1 MRLSLRARQVT
12 VVTSL
17 ALFSIVLL
25 AGVYLSSLVR
35 LGLDENRARGEL
47 LARSIFHRARLV
59 VGTAEDPKLALRDD
73 PGIRAILESSIAY
86 TESVTYATVVDIY
99 GIAIAHSSPSLEGT
113 RQSSGPELAS
123 LVDGGTLRQIQGV
136 YRDSTLEV
144 VEPLMLGDEPF
155 GSIRVGLS
163 TVLIRN
169 ELGRV
174 LRPAALAVLAT
185 LAAAFVLSLVLAQW
199 ALKPIHVIRAGLD
212 QLGQGESNV
221 QLTLP
226 PSADFSDLGK
236 SFEAISARLAAQ
248 PHDGAGSAES
258 SRQLAELGHMLRGV
272 AHEVKNPLNA
282 MAIHL
287 ELLRQKLSDERQ
299 LVTATSVRGSVLGLS
314 ASQPQAS
321 DTPTTALLSPSPSPG
336 IAETKP
342 GVDVLQHVAVLG
354 NEVRRLDDVIQGF
367 LRFIRPEE
375 LVQETL
381 DVTDLIDEL
390 INLVRPEA
398 ERTGVTIDHTHPSLP
413 SIVRCD
419 RAMLRQGLLNLT
431 VNAFQAMPDG
441 GHMRIAVSH
450 QKGWI
455 QIDIEDD
462 GPGMPPEVLERAFEL
477 YYTTKAEGSGIG
489 LSMVFRIMQ
498 LHGGSIDIE
507 STLGG
512 GTRVRSKLPQELP
525 EHVQSATW
533 RVS

>member
-35 LGLDENRARGEL
+35 LGLEENRARGEL

-59 VGTAEDPKLALRDD
+59 VGTAEDPQLALRDD

-86 TESVTYATVVDIY
+86 TESVTYATVVDTY
-99 GIAIAHSSPSLEGT
+99 GTAIAHSSPSLEGS
-113 RQSSGPELAS
+113 RQSPGPELV
-123 LVDGGTLRQIQGV
+123 LLLDGGTLGQIQGV

-212 QLGQGESNV
+212 QLGQGESDV

-226 PSADFSDLGK
+226 PSGDFSDLGK

-248 PHDGAGSAES
+248 PHDSAGSAES

-287 ELLRQKLSDERQ
+287 ELLRQKLSLSEERQ
-299 LVTATSVRGSVLGLS
+299 TVPAVSVRGSVLGLG
-314 ASQPQAS
+314 ATQPQVS
-321 DTPTTALLSPSPSPG
+321 DSQTTALLSPSPG
-336 IAETKP
+336 TVEAESD
-342 GVDVLQHVAVLG
+342 VDVLQHVTILG

-375 LVQETL
+375 LVHETL

-431 VNAFQAMPDG
+431 VNAFQAMPEG
-441 GHMRIAVSH
+441 GRIRIAVSH

-507 STLGG
+507 STVGG
-512 GTRVRSKLPQELP
+512 GTRVRLKLPQELP

>member
-17 ALFSIVLL
+17 ALFSIVVL

-35 LGLDENRARGEL
+35 LGLEENRARGEL
-47 LARSIFHRARLV
+47 LARSVFHRARLV
-59 VGTAEDPKLALRDD
+59 VGTAEDPQLALRDD

-86 TESVTYATVVDIY
+86 TESVTYATVVDTY
-99 GIAIAHSSPSLEGT
+99 GTAIAHGSPSLEGS
-113 RQSSGPELAS
+113 RQSPGPELVS
-123 LVDGGTLRQIQGV
+123 LLDGGTLGQIQGV
-136 YRDSTLEV
+136 YRDSTVEV

-212 QLGQGESNV
+212 QLGQGESDV

-248 PHDGAGSAES
+248 PHDSAGSAES

-287 ELLRQKLSDERQ
+287 ELLRQKLSLSEERRA
-299 LVTATSVRGSVLGLS
+299 VPAVSVRGSVLGLG
-314 ASQPQAS
+314 ATQPQVS
-321 DTPTTALLSPSPSPG
+321 DSPTTALLSPSPG
-336 IAETKP
+336 TVEAEP
-342 GVDVLQHVAVLG
+342 EVDVLQHVTILG

-375 LVQETL
+375 LVHETL

-431 VNAFQAMPDG
+431 VNAFQAMPEG
-441 GHMRIAVSH
+441 GRIRISVSH
-450 QKGWI
+450 PKGRV

-507 STLGG
+507 STVGG
-512 GTRVRSKLPQELP
+512 GTRVRLKLPQELP

>member
-17 ALFSIVLL
+17 ALFSIVVL

-35 LGLDENRARGEL
+35 LGLEENRARGEL
-47 LARSIFHRARLV
+47 LARAIFHRARLV
-59 VGTAEDPKLALRDD
+59 VGTAEDPQLALRDD

-86 TESVTYATVVDIY
+86 TESVTYATVVDTY
-99 GIAIAHSSPSLEGT
+99 GTAIAHSSPLLEGS
-113 RQSSGPELAS
+113 RQSSGPELVT
-123 LVDGGTLRQIQGV
+123 LLDGGTLGQIQGV
-136 YRDSTLEV
+136 YRDATLEV
-144 VEPLMLGDEPF
+144 VEPLMLGDTPF

-174 LRPAALAVLAT
+174 LRPAAVAVLAT

-212 QLGQGESNV
+212 QLGQGQSDV
-221 QLTLP
+221 QLALP
-226 PSADFSDLGK
+226 PSGDFSDLGK

-248 PHDGAGSAES
+248 PDEEEEPAQS
-258 SRQLAELGHMLRGV
+258 SRQLAQLGHMLRGV

-287 ELLRQKLSDERQ
+287 ELLRQKLSEERPS
-299 LVTATSVRGSVLGLS
+299 VSAASVRGSVLGLS
-314 ASQPQAS
+314 AAQPQRRE
-321 DTPTTALLSPSPSPG
+321 TPTTALLSPGADEAQP
-336 IAETKP
+336 
-342 GVDVLQHVAVLG
+342 DLLQHVTVLG

-367 LRFIRPEE
+367 LRFIRPEA
-375 LVQETL
+375 LVRETL

-390 INLVRPEA
+390 VTLVRPEA
-398 ERTGVTIDHTHPSLP
+398 ERTGIAIEHTHPSLP

-441 GHMRIAVSH
+441 GRIRIAVSH
-450 QKGWI
+450 PKGWVT
-455 QIDIEDD
+455 IDIEDD

-477 YYTTKAEGSGIG
+477 YYTTKADGSGIG

-507 STLGG
+507 STIGT
-512 GTRVRSKLPQELP
+512 GTRVRLKLPQELP
-525 EHVQSATW
+525 EHIQSATW
-533 RVS
+533 SVT

>member
-35 LGLDENRARGEL
+35 LGLEENRARGEL

-59 VGTAEDPKLALRDD
+59 VGTAEDPQLALRDD

-86 TESVTYATVVDIY
+86 TESVTYATVVDTY
-99 GIAIAHSSPSLEGT
+99 GIAIAHSSPSLEGS

-212 QLGQGESNV
+212 QLGQGESDV

-236 SFEAISARLAAQ
+236 SFKAISARLAAQ
-248 PHDGAGSAES
+248 PHDRASSAES

-321 DTPTTALLSPSPSPG
+321 DTPTTALLTASPSPG
-336 IAETKP
+336 TAETKP
-342 GVDVLQHVAVLG
+342 NVDVLQHVAVLG

-398 ERTGVTIDHTHPSLP
+398 ERTGIAIDHTHPSLP

-419 RAMLRQGLLNLT
+419 RAVLRQGLLNLT

-441 GHMRIAVSH
+441 GRIRIAVSH

-512 GTRVRSKLPQELP
+512 GTRVRLKLPQELP